1 MATLGNQTLAQS
13 NDVFEIIYLRPPYS
27 YKVLISKVIRESEQ
41 KMLSANDI
49 VQKIIEKFPYYKTY
63 DKSLLKRSIRSV
75 LYQKDCFTRIYSS
88 QPGTLNKWTLV
99 ENSPEKSTKSNTLQS
114 NTHDMDVSTF
124 SLNHL
129 NQQQELH
136 LPRQA
141 IFHSMHVPTFGSTQP
156 AHGVFFLD
164 TQHSKIAN

>member
-49 VQKIIEKFPYYKTY
+49 VEKIKEKFPYYKTY
-63 DKSLLKRSIRSV
+63 DRSLLKRSIRST
-75 LYQKDCFTRIYSS
+75 LYQNDCFTRIYSS

-99 ENSPEKSTKSNTLQS
+99 ENSPEKSTKSLQS
-114 NTHDMDVSTF
+114 NAHDMDVSTF
-124 SLNHL
+124 SPKQL

-141 IFHSMHVPTFGSTQP
+141 IFHSMHAPTFGNIQP
-156 AHGVFFLD
+156 AYSVFFLV